1 MRPFFAYI
9 LLIALLT
16 GVSAP
21 SSSAAEGEAAP
32 VDTGYQNDF
41 QTLEPGKPPKE
52 FLILQGEFK
61 VIEEEGNKLLE
72 LPGEPLEDYGLLF
85 AKSSRAS
92 QAVSARF
99 KSENVRRTFPTFA
112 VGLFGVSGFKLQV
125 SPAKRALEILRG
137 GEVRGSVEYQWQS
150 GAWTHL
156 KLEATKS
163 GEAEWTLS
171 GKAWIEGQ
179 EEPAEAMVSVKDAK
193 QPPSGRPSIWGT
205 PFSGK
210 RILFDDLRLSPVESR

>member
-1 MRPFFAYI
+1 MKRFSANILMIGI
-9 LLIALLT
+9 LLWGL
-16 GVSAP
+16 AP
-21 SSSAAEGEAAP
+21 PARAAEGEAAP
-32 VDTGYQNDF
+32 ADTGYRNDF
-41 QTLEPGKPPKE
+41 EALATGKPPKE
-52 FLILQGEFK
+52 FLILQGEFR
-61 VIEEEGNKLLE
+61 VIEEEGNKVLE

-85 AKSSRAS
+85 AKSAREG
-92 QAVSARF
+92 QVISARF

-137 GEVRGSVEYQWQS
+137 GEVRGSAEYKWQS

-156 KLEATKS
+156 KLEARKC
-163 GEAEWTLS
+163 GETDWTLS
-171 GKAWIEGQ
+171 GKAWVEGQ
-179 EEPAEAMVSVKDAK
+179 EEPKDWMVSIQDAK

-210 RILFDDLRLSPVESR
+210 RILFDDLRLERLASQ